1 MNKSWQLLFCGLLCL
16 LLALTYLLYDS
27 GLDTE
32 FILPNRLVKL
42 LAMLTG
48 GIAVAC
54 STLCFQT
61 ITENRILTPAI
72 MGYESVYLLWQAL
85 LVLLFG
91 VNSPLLQDLQLNFV
105 CSTLVL
111 LGYSLLLQ
119 RWLFSRSQ
127 QDVWQ
132 MLWYGLVFSLV
143 GSSLT
148 QFFQYSSSP
157 AEFSLL
163 SQYSLASFQRAELQQ
178 TLFSALLTLLLASFI
193 WRQRHQLDVLQLG
206 ALQAAALGINRSLL
220 LRRQLALI
228 AILVAISTS
237 LLGPTAFFGI
247 LIANLS
253 ATFSRTQSHR
263 HRLPLAALCAVL
275 LFLLAQ
281 LLVEHLF
288 NFKTSVGLLLQLCC
302 GGYFFM
308 FLIKHRQTS

>member
-1 MNKSWQLLFCGLLCL
+1 MNKTWQLLTGSLFAL
-16 LLALTYLLYDS
+16 LLALTYLLFDS
-27 GLDTE
+27 GLDTD

-54 STLCFQT
+54 STICFQT

-85 LVLLFG
+85 LVLVFG
-91 VNSPLLQDLQLNFV
+91 LNSPLLQDLQLNFV

-111 LGYSLLLQ
+111 LGYSWMLQ
-119 RWLFSRSQ
+119 RMLFNRSQ
-127 QDVWQ
+127 QDIWQ

-163 SQYSLASFQRAELQQ
+163 SQYSLATFQRAELQQ
-178 TLFSALLTLLLASFI
+178 TLVAALLTLWVASRI

-206 ALQAAALGINRSLL
+206 AAQAATLGVQRSLL
-220 LRRQLALI
+220 LQQQLALI

-253 ATFSRTQSHR
+253 AAFSRSQSHR
-263 HRLPLAALCAVL
+263 HRLPVAAVCAVL

-302 GGYFFM
+302 GGYFLM
-308 FLIKHRQTS
+308 FLIKQRASL

>member
-1 MNKSWQLLFCGLLCL
+1 MNKSRLMLFCGLLCL
-16 LLALTYLLYDS
+16 LLALTYLLFDS

-48 GIAVAC
+48 AIAVAC

-61 ITENRILTPAI
+61 ITENRMLTPAI

-91 VNSPLLQDLQLNFV
+91 LNSPLLMDLQLNFV
-105 CSTLVL
+105 CSALVL
-111 LGYSLLLQ
+111 LCYSLLLQ
-119 RWLFSRSQ
+119 RWLFSRSL

-143 GSSLT
+143 GNSLT

-163 SQYSLASFQRAELQQ
+163 SQFSLASFQRAELNQ
-178 TLFSALLTLLLASFI
+178 TLFSALLTLLVATLL
-193 WRQRHQLDVLQLG
+193 WRQRYQLDVLQLG
-206 ALQAAALGINRSLL
+206 AVQASALGVNRPLL
-220 LRRQLALI
+220 LQRQLALI

-253 ATFSRTQSHR
+253 ATLSRSQSHR
-263 HRLPLAALCAVL
+263 HRLPLAAVFAVM

-302 GGYFFM
+302 GGYFLM
-308 FLIKHRQTS
+308 FLIRQRQTS